1 MLIIIRVDVLD
12 VVVQVSL
19 VSVGLPVVTKVTKFL
34 ICASACEE
42 VPAVRWASTDAVG
55 PYVAPQLGR
64 AMGKVA
70 KLAAS
75 AGIINQFDAVGYFVV
90 WVSDTLRISSL
101 TFTFGSSV
109 FEKWHLYI
117 MA

>member
-19 VSVGLPVVTKVTKFL
+19 VSVGLLVVTKVTKFL
-34 ICASACEE
+34 ICASAREE
-42 VPAVRWASTDAVG
+42 VPAVRWAATDAVG

-70 KLAAS
+70 KLAPLT
-75 AGIINQFDAVGYFVV
+75 GIVDPFDAECYFVV
-90 WVSDTLRISSL
+90 WVSDTLRISS
-101 TFTFGSSV
+101 FTFRSSV
-109 FEKWHLYI
+109 SEKWHLYI
-117 MA
+117 MT